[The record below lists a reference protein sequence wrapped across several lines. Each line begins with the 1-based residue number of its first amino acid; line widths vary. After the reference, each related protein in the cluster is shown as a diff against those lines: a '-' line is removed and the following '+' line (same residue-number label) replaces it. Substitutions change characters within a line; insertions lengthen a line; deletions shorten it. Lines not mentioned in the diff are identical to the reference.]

1 MVPIRI
7 LCALVLLLA
16 TASARPLPKAVV
28 VNMKRNEK
36 RFEGVKRELDRE
48 GVKFERLEA
57 VEGKKLNA
65 SERRSQVTALA
76 RVFLTPG
83 MMGCFLSHRRCWE
96 RCAATGEDLLVFED
110 DVVVEPDFARRLCV
124 AMDDL
129 PANWDVMLLGALGL
143 VHPERKYG
151 LWWLLHFLPSVFFL
165 PWHGFRWKPRISE
178 LVHVPLRPAGT
189 HAYVISPAGARR
201 LLDACPRASY
211 HVDVIAWGTKQ
222 LQLFC
227 CNPLLAM
234 QTHADTTIGGR
245 EDWAWVKRWL
255 SKAGISLVFDQY
267 TGADIAWA
275 YNTPL
280 LRLGGDSW
288 FVLMSTGRATSL
300 FMLGVLASV
309 PTRSLPLFYAN
320 AALLLA
326 QIVVVRLL
334 TTFLG
339 PRAPSAEPATAAPQ
353 LVDI

>member
-1 MVPIRI
+1 MASRR
-7 LCALVLLLA
+7 LFAALTLHLA
-16 TASARPLPKAVV
+16 VVSARSTPRAVV
-28 VNMKRNEK
+28 INMKRHDK

-48 GVKFERLEA
+48 GVRFERLEA
-57 VEGKKLNA
+57 VAGKELDP
-65 SERRSQVTALA
+65 SERRAQVTALA
-76 RVFLTPG
+76 RIFLTPG
-83 MMGCFLSHRRCWE
+83 MMGCFLSHRKCWE
-96 RCAATGEDLLVFED
+96 RCVEMGEDMLVFED
-110 DVVVEPDFARRLCV
+110 DVVVEPDFARRLCA

-129 PANWDVMLLGALGL
+129 PADWDVMLLGALGL

-151 LWWLLHFLPSVFFL
+151 WWWLLHFLPSVFFL
-165 PWHGFRWKPRISE
+165 PWHGMRWKPRVSE

-211 HVDVIAWGTKQ
+211 HVDVIAWGTKR

-245 EDWAWVKRWL
+245 EDWAWVKGWL
-255 SKAGISLVFDQY
+255 SKMGVSLVFDQY

-280 LRLGGDSW
+280 IRLGGDSW
-288 FVLMSTGRATSL
+288 FVLMSTGRSTSL
-300 FMLGVLASV
+300 FMLGNLASML
-309 PTRSLPLFYAN
+309 TRSTPLFYAN

-326 QIVVVRLL
+326 QILVVRLL
-334 TTFLG
+334 TSFLG
-339 PRAPSAEPATAAPQ
+339 PRAPSAEPATTAPQ
-353 LVDI
+353 PIDI